1 MANVLILHPGSMGA
15 AVAAC
20 VTANGHT
27 AHWVSDGRSAATR
40 ARADDAGAIGYPTM
54 AEAVDAAD
62 VVISVCPPDNALDVA
77 RAVSAAA
84 RETGTTPTFV
94 DANAIAPITMAAVA
108 TEVSASGCPVVDG
121 GIVGPPPTMPG
132 HTRLFLSGEGT
143 GAVAGLFEGSNVE
156 GVVMDGE
163 IGAASALKM
172 AYAAWTKG
180 SAALLL
186 TIAAAAEAHGVA
198 DELHTEWDRS
208 QPGTTQRLQATA
220 ARAASKAWRWEGE
233 MQEIAATLAQ
243 YGLPAGFHLAA
254 SDTWRRL
261 AEFKD
266 IDHADPE
273 AVLARLLAG

>member
-1 MANVLILHPGSMGA
+1 MANVLVLHPGSMGA

-20 VTANGHT
+20 VTVNGHT
-27 AHWVSDGRSAATR
+27 AHWASDGRSAATR
-40 ARADDAGAIGYPTM
+40 ARADDAGAIGHPTM
-54 AEAVDAAD
+54 LEAVDAVD

-77 RAVSAAA
+77 RDVGAAA

-108 TEVSASGCPVVDG
+108 AELSASGCAVVDG
-121 GIVGPPPTMPG
+121 GIVGLPPTTSG
-132 HTRLFLSGEGT
+132 HARLFLSGEGS
-143 GAVAGLFEGSNVE
+143 AAIVDIFEGSNLE
-156 GVVMDGE
+156 GIVINGE

-172 AYAAWTKG
+172 SYAAWTKG

-198 DELHTEWDRS
+198 DELRTEWDRS

-220 ARAASKAWRWEGE
+220 SRTASKAWRWEGE

-243 YGLPAGFHLAA
+243 HGLPAGFHLAA
-254 SDTWRRL
+254 SETWRRL
-261 AEFKD
+261 TEFKD
-266 IDHADPE
+266 IDDADPE
-273 AVLARLLAG
+273 AVLTRLLAG